1 MTKPTRIAMWSGPRN
16 ISTTMMRAFG
26 NRNDTFASDEPF
38 YGYFLKSTNIDHPMK
53 DEVISKY
60 QTNWSDIKDYLT
72 GPIPNNKPIWYQK
85 QMTQHLLPDD
95 SIEWTR
101 NVTNCFLIRDPK
113 DVIISYAKIYDKMTP
128 DLLGFPQ
135 LLKVFNYTLKNS
147 EVKPIVINSR
157 SILKNPKSMLNKLC
171 QSLDITFSN
180 DMLSWDEGPKD
191 YEGIWG
197 KHWYKQLHL
206 TTGFIKYEKKDKT
219 IPDSL
224 LKLYNECNHY
234 YKQIKEYQII

>member
-26 NRNDTFASDEPF
+26 NRSDTFASDEPF

-60 QTNWSDIKDYLT
+60 QTNWSYIKDYLT

-85 QMTQHLLPDD
+85 QMTQHLLPND
-95 SIEWTR
+95 SIEWTDK
-101 NVTNCFLIRDPK
+101 VTNCFLIRDPK
-113 DVIISYAKIYDKMTP
+113 DVIVSYAKIYDKMTP
-128 DLLGFPQ
+128 ELLGFPQ

-147 EVKPIVINSR
+147 KVKPIVINSR
-157 SILKNPKSMLNKLC
+157 SILKEPKSMIKTLC
-171 QSLDITFSN
+171 ESLDITFTDN
-180 DMLSWDEGPKD
+180 MLTWEVGPKE

-197 KHWYKQLHL
+197 KHWYKQLHS

-219 IPDSL
+219 LPDSL
-224 LKLYNECNHY
+224 IKLYNECDHY
-234 YKQIKEYQII
+234 YKQIKKYQIR